1 MAIEM
6 ILVHVILPLSPL
18 IAMTFGCLVE
28 WIIKRHR

>member
-1 MAIEM
+1 MAFEM

-18 IAMTFGCLVE
+18 IAMTIGCLVE

>member
-1 MAIEM
+1 M

-18 IAMTFGCLVE
+18 IAMTIGCLVE

>member
-1 MAIEM
+1 MALEM

-18 IAMTFGCLVE
+18 IAMTIGCFVE

>member
-1 MAIEM
+1 MALEM

-18 IAMTFGCLVE
+18 IAMTIGCLVE

>member
-18 IAMTFGCLVE
+18 IAMSFACLVE
-28 WIIKRHR
+28 WIVKRHS